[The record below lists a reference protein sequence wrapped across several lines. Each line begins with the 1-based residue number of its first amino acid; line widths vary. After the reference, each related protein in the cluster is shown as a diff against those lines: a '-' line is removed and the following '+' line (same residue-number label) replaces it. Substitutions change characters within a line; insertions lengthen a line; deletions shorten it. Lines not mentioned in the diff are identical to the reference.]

1 MNPKHT
7 IILIVTFIILA
18 IASQSVFTVHQ
29 TQQALVLQLG
39 VAKDRI
45 YPPGLH
51 FKVPLI
57 DRVERF
63 DSRILDHD
71 AQALGTGARPD
82 DALTSDLKSIVLDYY
97 ARWRIVEPLTFYT
110 KLKTISAAQQT
121 LHSVIFSQMRSH
133 VGRYTLTEVVS
144 SERTAIMDSVTK
156 EASKLMQE
164 FGIEVIDARIRRTD
178 LPPENQRAIFERM
191 RAERE
196 RQAKQYRSEGVEE
209 STKIRSIADKER
221 AFILAKAKKAS
232 QILKGEGDATAAK
245 IFAEAFSQEADFF
258 AFQRSLEALQKSFK
272 NNTRIVITDDNPL
285 FESIQ

>member
-7 IILIVTFIILA
+7 TILIVIFAILA
-18 IASQSVFTVHQ
+18 LGSQSIFTVHQ

-39 VAKDRI
+39 VVKDTV
-45 YPPGLH
+45 YAPGLH
-51 FKVPLI
+51 FKVPFI
-57 DRVERF
+57 DKVVRF

-71 AQALGTGARPD
+71 ARALGAGSRPD

-97 ARWRIVEPLTFYT
+97 AKWRIVDPLTFYT

-121 LHSVIFSQMRSH
+121 LHNEIFSQMRSH
-133 VGRYTLTEVVS
+133 VARYTLTEVVS
-144 SERTAIMDSVTK
+144 TERTAIMDSVTK
-156 EASKLMQE
+156 AASELMQE

-209 STKIRSIADKER
+209 STKIRSLADKER
-221 AFILAKAKKAS
+221 AVVLAEAKKKS
-232 QILKGEGDATAAK
+232 QILKGEGDAAAAK
-245 IFAEAFSQEADFF
+245 IFAEAFSQEPDFF